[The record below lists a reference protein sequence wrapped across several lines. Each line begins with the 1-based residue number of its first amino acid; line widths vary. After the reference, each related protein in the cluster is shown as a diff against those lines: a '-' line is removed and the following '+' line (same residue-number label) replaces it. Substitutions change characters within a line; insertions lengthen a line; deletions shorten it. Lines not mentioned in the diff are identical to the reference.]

1 MKPFNGLSAQDN
13 EELLKFPAYISML
26 AANNNVKMDEVEK
39 KAALKIAHIKTF
51 SCDPSLTKFYKEA
64 SKVLEKNVEQLVKVL
79 PKEKNNRESTI
90 KKKLLNLEK
99 VISKL
104 GKEQALIFHLSMKSF
119 SEHVSKAHHSVIEDF
134 ILPISIPGL
143 TD

>member
-1 MKPFNGLSAQDN
+1 MKPFNSLSVQDN

-39 KAALKIAHIKTF
+39 KAAFKIAHIKTF
-51 SCDPSLTKFYKEA
+51 SCDQSLTKFYKEA
-64 SKVLEKNVEQLVKVL
+64 SRAFEKNVEQLVKVL
-79 PKEKNNRESTI
+79 PKEIDKRESVI
-90 KKKLLNLEK
+90 RRKLLNLEK
-99 VISKL
+99 IISKL
-104 GKEQALIFHLSMKSF
+104 GKEQALIFHHSMKSF
-119 SEHVSKAHHSVIEDF
+119 TEHVSKAHHSVIEDF